1 MSCQSHF
8 NQSNE
13 YTFEGKSTVMRII
26 KLEPVFSLSMRM
38 LQGDRSIEL
47 FFSFFLEFRS
57 LFSLD
62 KKITNFVS
70 FLLCGEDQNVK
81 KVILLLNLGTNQCG
95 VDVSQSLN

>member
-47 FFSFFLEFRS
+47 FFSFY
-57 LFSLD
+57 FS
-62 KKITNFVS
+62 IFSRVS
-70 FLLCGEDQNVK
+70 ESVFSKPKNY
-81 KVILLLNLGTNQCG
+81 
-95 VDVSQSLN
+95 